1 MRSGRGEGVR
11 TARSRIVIPGSV
23 PNRFT
28 SALCARVSAPAFE
41 LLGSPEVAGQEHR
54 WRNPFREMVKGQS
67 AQLRDQLLLPRIEC
81 PSVGRFDFCHRDK
94 LPVDPVVPGAFGDVR
109 ILWKHAQLFGRNG
122 MDVFARTAHQIH
134 FAVEDRA
141 RIAFEMHIHE
151 AVRRLPDVLPIRMTA
166 HAHQAVHHIARP
178 EQTIDAFQAVD
189 DPFVGVQRENRVV
202 VAVHEQQRPGRD
214 QRRDPRPG
222 PLKGVVKKHAVT
234 VAVDDPIRHIG
245 EQVGHAAD
253 RRRGFHPFIRR
264 RDPKRG
270 RPAAADP
277 GHADPLRVHLGTT
290 GQTPAGV

>member
-1 MRSGRGEGVR
+1 
-11 TARSRIVIPGSV
+11 
-23 PNRFT
+23 
-28 SALCARVSAPAFE
+28 
-41 LLGSPEVAGQEHR
+41 
-54 WRNPFREMVKGQS
+54 
-67 AQLRDQLLLPRIEC
+67 
-81 PSVGRFDFCHRDK
+81 
-94 LPVDPVVPGAFGDVR
+94 
-109 ILWKHAQLFGRNG
+109 

-141 RIAFEMHIHE
+141 RITFEMNIHE
-151 AVRRLPDVLPIRMTA
+151 AVRRLSDVLPIRMTA

-178 EQTIDAFQAVD
+178 EQTIDALQAVD
-189 DPFVGVQRENRVV
+189 DPFVGVQGENRVV
-202 VAVHEQQRPGRD
+202 VAVHEQQRAGRD

-245 EQVGHAAD
+245 EQVGHATD
-253 RRRGFHPFIRR
+253 RRRRFHPFIHR

-290 GQTPAGV
+290 GQIVDAPNAVPALDAGGSVAARKPPPAAFAIGAMMHAGDFAQLQGVQGQAKVSVPGKPDAVRLVGGLVPIASARRMAADV